1 MSESSVDALTAARQ
15 ALRKRLL
22 AARQTWVADT
32 HHLPERQAALVRH
45 LMSVLGQLAP
55 ERLGVYWSVQSEFDA
70 AAACLCEESLEGTPL
85 ALPFSF
91 RQPVRMDYRCWNRLP
106 PTLRDEC
113 GIPACEGPVV
123 VPDVVLAPCV
133 GYTASGFRLGHGGG
147 YFDRWLA
154 AHPHVTVIGVAWSV
168 GEIDEAEFQPQ
179 SHDRSLDCVV
189 TELGV
194 R

>member
-1 MSESSVDALTAARQ
+1 MSETSVDALTALRQ
-15 ALRKRLL
+15 TLRERLL
-22 AARQTWVADT
+22 AQRRAFVADASR
-32 HHLPERQAALVRH
+32 LPERQAALTDH

-70 AAACLCEESLEGTPL
+70 AAACLRDESLEGTPL
-85 ALPFSF
+85 ALPFAF
-91 RQPVRMDYRCWNRLP
+91 RQPVRMDYRGWNRLP

-133 GYTASGFRLGHGGG
+133 GHTASGFRLGHGGG

-168 GEIDEAEFQPQ
+168 GEIDDAELQPQ
-179 SHDRSLDCVV
+179 PHDRALDCVV